1 MKKRAFLVAQT
12 IKNSPAIQNGSGRS
26 SGEANREGN
35 VCESLFVQQKLTQ
48 HCKSTNFKTNKQKK
62 G

>member
-1 MKKRAFLVAQT
+1 MKKRASLVAQT

-35 VCESLFVQQKLTQ
+35 VCESLFVQ
-48 HCKSTNFKTNKQKK
+48 
-62 G
+62 